1 MLGGS
6 GTCSRKNF
14 EMIDAIWCV
23 LMHYFDQ
30 ITSYKSPIIYYKNN
44 YYSYTLDYTRAM
56 GYFTPREIK
65 KKHALVDACLSYLA

>member
-23 LMHYFDQ
+23 LMYYL
-30 ITSYKSPIIYYKNN
+30 ISLRPKKSTIIYYKNN
-44 YYSYTLDYTRAM
+44 YYSCTLDYTLAM

-65 KKHALVDACLSYLA
+65 KKHALVDAFLSYLA